1 MDGHAVAEPAA
12 GAPIPADH
20 GAHGIAGDASAA
32 DPSGSVIKRRAPIA
46 CRRCRRMRSKCVH
59 DRAQPPC
66 KACLEAGLGAE
77 DCIFPVR
84 GQPDHDREFRHPRVR
99 AEKTARRD
107 PAKVRREILDAPVRP
122 LGKPGD
128 EWERLPPL
136 PDIIDGV
143 NRFTQHYFQL
153 GFIPKQQFPDRLL
166 KDYRS
171 VSVFLVVSILS
182 ISARLSPSL
191 ATRYGS
197 GMKAA
202 EFFMERATNL
212 AYGELYQEPT
222 LERCQAFYLLSIAQQ
237 GSGLRNKSYINMGV
251 SMRMASLMRLH
262 REETYRVQ
270 NPTPEVIIR
279 SESARRT
286 LWMLHSQ
293 DQLHSGPYSPVSLA
307 ASDITALLPCDEHDF
322 AIGRE
327 PPSRAAVEGT
337 PPAIEN
343 PALIFDP
350 NRSLF
355 ASLIQAHHFWGIVS
369 RRAVK
374 FARSSRPWEA
384 NSEFACVVK
393 KLHEWENALPQ
404 DHLWSAHTLKKYKAN
419 GQDLAYLGVTMVPRL
434 CNIVL
439 RRPYLMDMLTV
450 TSKDEQQQNFFAN
463 IAYELFLNVRRL
475 FEQID
480 AQFTGRSPD
489 ESVGAQMAAFCVYSC
504 GLFST
509 YLCRY
514 PHICPDLNI
523 SREGPMMLQRTLSIL
538 MECKEVWPLA
548 SRWVEALERF
558 ARDPTGSLT
567 TESGM
572 ADGKD
577 PIPNPVA
584 IPIAVPSSA
593 NSVSSS
599 TSPASSM
606 YARPGAPL
614 DTTSLRSPSSNETL
628 TPLPTPT
635 THIIPS
641 HFPPHSQQQPQ
652 PHQHQHQQQ
661 HQQRHQQQQ
670 QHQQPQPSPIAD
682 PQSFTRQQIPSHI
695 YMHTDNSTGLG
706 MLMEPFDSQGALQGY
721 TMAPNGNPAQAA
733 AIAAAVTPA
742 PFYPSA
748 DGYEG
753 ELQFYI
759 NGPQD
764 WMPTDG
770 VFDGYG

>member
-1 MDGHAVAEPAA
+1 MDGHAVVNA
-12 GAPIPADH
+12 APIPDDH
-20 GAHGIAGDASAA
+20 GLHGVAGAVGTVGDDPSASA
-32 DPSGSVIKRRAPIA
+32 IKRRAPIA

-143 NRFTQHYFQL
+143 NRFTRHYFQL

-191 ATRYGS
+191 AARYGS

-202 EFFMERATNL
+202 EFFMDRAATL

-237 GSGLRNKSYINMGV
+237 GSGLRNKSYMNMGV

-262 REETYRVQ
+262 REETYNVQ
-270 NPTPEVIIR
+270 NATPEVIIR
-279 SESARRT
+279 AESARRT

-322 AIGRE
+322 ASGTE

-337 PPAIEN
+337 PPAVEN
-343 PALIFDP
+343 PALIRDP

-374 FARSSRPWEA
+374 FARSSCPWDS
-384 NSEFACVVK
+384 NSEFARLAK
-393 KLHEWENALPQ
+393 NLHEWENGLPQ
-404 DHLWSAHTLKKYKAN
+404 DHLWGNFTLKEYKEE
-419 GQDLAYLGVTMVPRL
+419 GQDLAYLGVTMIPRL

-439 RRPYLMDMLTV
+439 RRPYLVDMLTAA
-450 TSKDEQQQNFFAN
+450 SKDDQRQAFFTN
-463 IAYELFLNVRRL
+463 IAYELFFNVRRL
-475 FEQID
+475 FDQID

-514 PHICPDLNI
+514 PSICPDSNI
-523 SREGPMMLQRTLSIL
+523 SRDGPMMLQRTLSIL

-548 SRWVEALERF
+548 SRWVDALERF

-567 TESGM
+567 VESGM

-584 IPIAVPSSA
+584 VPSST
-593 NSVSSS
+593 NSVSSG
-599 TSPASSM
+599 TSPAPSM
-606 YARPGAPL
+606 YARPGASL
-614 DTTSLRSPSSNETL
+614 DTSSSLRSPSSHEIL
-628 TPLPTPT
+628 TPLSTPT

-641 HFPPHSQQQPQ
+641 HFPPHQPQQQPAQ
-652 PHQHQHQQQ
+652 QHPHQPP
-661 HQQRHQQQQ
+661 
-670 QHQQPQPSPIAD
+670 QQPSVMPD
-682 PQSFTRQQIPSHI
+682 PHSYAPQQIPSHL
-695 YMHTDNSTGLG
+695 YMHSGNSASLGG
-706 MLMEPFDSQGALQGY
+706 MLMETYGSHSAMQGY
-721 TMAPNGNPAQAA
+721 ALAANDNPAQATTITTA
-733 AIAAAVTPA
+733 ATMTPV

-753 ELQFYI
+753 ELQYYV

-764 WMPTDG
+764 WMSTGG